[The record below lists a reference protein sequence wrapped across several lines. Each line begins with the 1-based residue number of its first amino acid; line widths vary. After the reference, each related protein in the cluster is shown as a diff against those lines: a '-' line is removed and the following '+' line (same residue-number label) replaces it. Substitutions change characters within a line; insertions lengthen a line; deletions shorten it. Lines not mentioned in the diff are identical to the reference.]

1 VKNLI
6 ESIGWKTEILRLLLQ
21 NDITTQSRWGEGR
34 VRGKGK
40 YMNDAFIVSAARL
53 PIGRFGG
60 ALKDVS
66 DWDLGTIV
74 IAEALKRA
82 GLRGD
87 KIDEVIMA
95 HGFRTGDLP
104 ANSSRAV
111 ALRAGIPIEIP
122 QFTINKACGGS
133 LRAVSLAA
141 QIIRSGES
149 DIIVAGGMESMSRAA
164 YILPKVRWGSR
175 LGNAQLIDQLVLLD
189 PISGYSLGETGENVA
204 ELYKISREDQDGFA
218 LASQQK
224 AEHAIKS
231 NRFKEEIV
239 AVPIP
244 QGRGGP
250 SVFDTDEHPRFG
262 TTLEAL
268 SQLKPAFKK
277 NGTITAGNASGLNDG
292 ASAAVVM
299 SRRKVKELGIHPL
312 VSIRS
317 YASIG
322 VKPEIMGIGPI
333 PATKKAL
340 ERSGLALKE
349 IDLIELNEA
358 FAAQSLAVIR
368 ELGMDMERVNVNGGA
383 IALGHPISATGCIL
397 LTKIIYEMK
406 RRKSKFG
413 LVAMCI
419 AGGQGIAMIVENE
432 PS

>member
-1 VKNLI
+1 
-6 ESIGWKTEILRLLLQ
+6 
-21 NDITTQSRWGEGR
+21 
-34 VRGKGK
+34 
-40 YMNDAFIVSAARL
+40 MNEAFIVSATRL

-60 ALKDVS
+60 ALKEVS

-74 IAEALKRA
+74 ISEALKRA
-82 GLRGD
+82 ELRGGD
-87 KIDEVIMA
+87 IDEVIMA

-122 QFTINKACGGS
+122 EFTINKACGGS

-141 QIIRSGES
+141 QMIKSEER

-175 LGNAQLIDQLVLLD
+175 LGHAQLIDQLVLID

-204 ELYKISREDQDGFA
+204 ELYKISREDQDQFA
-218 LASQQK
+218 FLSQQK
-224 AEHAIKS
+224 AERAIKS
-231 NRFKEEIV
+231 KIFQEEIV
-239 AVPIP
+239 TVPIP
-244 QGRGGP
+244 QGRGGS

-268 SQLKPAFKK
+268 SQMKPAFKK

-292 ASAAVVM
+292 ASAVVVM

-317 YASIG
+317 YASVG

-340 ERSGLALKE
+340 ERGGLALKD

-358 FAAQSLAVIR
+358 FAAQSVAVIR

-413 LVAMCI
+413 LVTMCI

>member
-1 VKNLI
+1 
-6 ESIGWKTEILRLLLQ
+6 
-21 NDITTQSRWGEGR
+21 
-34 VRGKGK
+34 
-40 YMNDAFIVSAARL
+40 MNDAFIVGAARL

-60 ALKDVS
+60 ALKEVS
-66 DWDLGTIV
+66 DWDLGTIA

-87 KIDEVIMA
+87 EIDEVIMA

-141 QIIRSGES
+141 QIIKSRES
-149 DIIVAGGMESMSRAA
+149 DVIVAGGMESMSRAA
-164 YILPKVRWGSR
+164 YILPKVRWGNR
-175 LGNAQLIDQLVLLD
+175 LGHAQLIDQLVLLD

-204 ELYKISREDQDGFA
+204 ELYNISREDQDQFA
-218 LASQQK
+218 FLSQQK
-224 AEHAIKS
+224 AEHAIKL
-231 NRFKEEIV
+231 NKFKEEIV
-239 AVPIP
+239 AVQVP
-244 QGRGGP
+244 QTSRSP
-250 SVFDTDEHPRFG
+250 TIFDTDEHPRFG
-262 TTLEAL
+262 TTLEEL
-268 SQLKPAFKK
+268 SKLKPAFKQ
-277 NGTITAGNASGLNDG
+277 NGTVTAGNASGLNDG
-292 ASAAVVM
+292 ASAVAVM
-299 SRRKVKELGIHPL
+299 SRKKVQELGIHPL

-317 YASIG
+317 YASVG

-333 PATKKAL
+333 PATKKVL
-340 ERSGLALKE
+340 ERSGLALQD

-358 FAAQSLAVIR
+358 FAAQSIAVIK

-406 RRKSKFG
+406 RRKSQFG
-413 LVAMCI
+413 LVTMCI

>member
-1 VKNLI
+1 VIKI
-6 ESIGWKTEILRLLLQ
+6 YLRKEGYKL
-21 NDITTQSRWGEGR
+21 ND
-34 VRGKGK
+34 VL
-40 YMNDAFIVSAARL
+40 IVSAARL

-60 ALKDVS
+60 SLREVS
-66 DWDLGTIV
+66 DWDLGTIA
-74 IAEALKRA
+74 IAEAMKRA

-87 KIDEVIMA
+87 EIDEVIMA

-111 ALRAGIPIEIP
+111 ALKAGIPIEIP

-133 LRAVSLAA
+133 LRAISLAA
-141 QIIRSGES
+141 QIIKAEES

-175 LGNAQLIDQLVLLD
+175 LGHARLIDQLVLLD

-204 ELYKISREDQDGFA
+204 ELYKISREDQDRFA
-218 LASQQK
+218 FLSQQR
-224 AEHAIKS
+224 AEDAIKS
-231 NRFKEEIV
+231 NKFREEIV
-239 AVPIP
+239 AVQVP
-244 QGRGGP
+244 QTGRSP
-250 SVFDTDEHPRFG
+250 VIFDTDEHPRFG
-262 TTLEAL
+262 TTLEEL
-268 SQLKPAFKK
+268 SKLKPAFKQ

-292 ASAAVVM
+292 ASAVVVM
-299 SRRKVKELGIHPL
+299 SRKKAKEMGIRPL

-317 YASIG
+317 YASVG

-333 PATKKAL
+333 PATQKAL
-340 ERSGLALKE
+340 QKAGLELKD

-368 ELGMDMERVNVNGGA
+368 KLNFDMEKVNVNGGA

-397 LTKIIYEMK
+397 MTKIIHEMK
-406 RRKSKFG
+406 RRKSQFG
-413 LVAMCI
+413 LVTMCI

-432 PS
+432 